1 MRFIDLTLDQP
12 AENLALDEALLEE
25 AESAGQP
32 QETLRLWESPSHV
45 AVVGRSSSV
54 GEEIDLA
61 QSPVPWHSRAAALQW
76 RGQRTDRSWL
86 PDVLARLELR
96 AKAGVKDRGASPPV
110 GTGANR
116 AAPCGPVGPRKSAG
130 RESAT

>member
-1 MRFIDLTLDQP
+1 MRFIELTLEQP

-61 QSPVPWHSRAAALQW
+61 QCRCAVAFPCCGVA
-76 RGQRTDRSWL
+76 
-86 PDVLARLELR
+86 V
-96 AKAGVKDRGASPPV
+96 AGPAY
-110 GTGANR
+110 
-116 AAPCGPVGPRKSAG
+116 
-130 RESAT
+130 